1 LDNDAF
7 YVFKQWLLACKV
19 SKYKSG
25 KSKLSKYFE
34 KLLVLVQGSSPSLWS
49 MMKFGI
55 CAAGGFGKC
64 VGFGKLGEYGKGRLD
79 HLSIKICGFVHKTFA
94 KLAFSKATSC
104 GLVVKAEY
112 S

>member
-1 LDNDAF
+1 
-7 YVFKQWLLACKV
+7 
-19 SKYKSG
+19 
-25 KSKLSKYFE
+25 
-34 KLLVLVQGSSPSLWS
+34 
-49 MMKFGI
+49 MKFGI

-94 KLAFSKATSC
+94 KLAFSKATSR

>member
-1 LDNDAF
+1 
-7 YVFKQWLLACKV
+7 
-19 SKYKSG
+19 
-25 KSKLSKYFE
+25 
-34 KLLVLVQGSSPSLWS
+34 

-79 HLSIKICGFVHKTFA
+79 HLSIKIFAKHA
-94 KLAFSKATSC
+94 KLAFSKATSR